1 MSRVI
6 NGDALTELRKLPDE
20 SVDMCVTSPPY
31 YGLRDYGTGKWIGGD
46 PNCPHKR
53 TSKWSD
59 KMQTGHKQKELIGM
73 VGDGIYKS
81 VCPLC
86 GAVRED
92 NQIGLEETPDIYIYI
107 LTQVFH
113 EVRRVLK
120 PQGTLWLNIG
130 DSYWGSGSRGYDFTG
145 KWNETSE
152 IQSNSKGTENLS
164 ALPKLVGQRDG
175 YKNKDLIGIPWML
188 AFALRNDGWYLRQDI
203 IWQKPNPMPESVT
216 DRCTKSH
223 EYIFLFSKS
232 QKYYFDHE
240 AIQEEA
246 KWSEDRRK
254 DDGRVEYDG
263 KRAAGQDP
271 HAQQS
276 FVKIVERRNKRDVW
290 SVPVQPIREAHF
302 ATFPKKLIEPCILAG
317 CPVGGTVL
325 DPFFGSGTTG
335 VVATELNRDY
345 IGIEL
350 NPKYVEIINK
360 RTSNIQLSLTGMAE
374 GL

>member
-6 NGDALTELRKLPDE
+6 NGDALTELRILPDE

-46 PNCPHKR
+46 PNCKHIADA
-53 TSKWSD
+53 SKTKHFGNDLFNENRPSRD
-59 KMQTGHKQKELIGM
+59 LTITPGY
-73 VGDGIYKS
+73 YKAT
-81 VCPLC
+81 CPLC

-92 NQIGLEETPDIYIYI
+92 NQIGLENTPNDYIDR
-107 LTQVFH
+107 LVAVFH

-130 DSYWGSGSRGYDFTG
+130 DSYCNSNGYARA
-145 KWNETSE
+145 SE
-152 IQSNSKGTENLS
+152 QFQRKGRND
-164 ALPKLVGQRDG
+164 APANDRDLTQLHDAG
-175 YKNKDLIGIPWML
+175 YKTKDLIGIPWML

-232 QKYYFDHE
+232 PKYYFDHE

-254 DDGRVEYDG
+254 DEGRIEYDG
-263 KRAAGQDP
+263 KRAEGQDP

-290 SVPVQPIREAHF
+290 SVPVSPIKEAHF

-360 RTSNIQLSLTGMAE
+360 RTSNIQLSLTGMVE

>member
-59 KMQTGHKQKELIGM
+59 KIQTGHKQKELIGM

-130 DSYWGSGSRGYDFTG
+130 DSYWGSGSRGYDFTD
-145 KWNETSE
+145 KWTEASE
-152 IQSNSKGTENLS
+152 IQSGSKGTEDLS
-164 ALPKLVGQRDG
+164 ALPRLVGRKDG

-203 IWQKPNPMPESVT
+203 IWQKPNPMPESVK

-232 QKYYFDHE
+232 PNYYFDHE

-254 DDGRVEYDG
+254 DDGRIEYDG
-263 KRAAGQDP
+263 KRASGQDP

-276 FVKIVERRNKRDVW
+276 LQKIVERRNKRDVW
-290 SVPVQPIREAHF
+290 SVPVSPIKEAHF

-360 RTSNIQLSLTGMAE
+360 RTSNIQLSLTGMVE